1 MKKHILLTLLTF
13 QSAFMQCP
21 AQPTAPL
28 LTFNTDMHTSKIS
41 RISTDAAGKFILTCS
56 TDRTAKLWDGQT
68 GTFIRTFRVPFEQ
81 EDEGVLNGCALSPD
95 GKTVAL
101 GGLTGSKGDRCLY
114 IFDAETA
121 LMKKKIVGL
130 PGVVIDIE
138 FSSDGKFMVA
148 TLGGKNGIRI
158 FETANWALKKSFT
171 DYGAICMDASFD
183 QSGHLATVS
192 LDGKIRLYSNEFEL
206 LRERETPGG
215 KEPCSVSYSPDGK
228 LLAVG
233 YNDSYLIQIFDGST
247 MKLLYEPDIS
257 GAESLSAKL
266 GVVAFSS
273 DGQYLMSGF
282 SYQILSG
289 QTRWVQIRVW
299 AKQGRGSYLDCS
311 SAKNSIMAI
320 RPMPDHSFLYCSSDP
335 SFGRIKLDGTR
346 VFYTEAEINKYN
358 SSDKSHFSTNK
369 DGSVVGITPYGKVP
383 WTFSVADR
391 NFLKYLPLKRDIP
404 VSNNYYNINVTDWQN
419 SISPKI
425 NSTPTTF
432 LSGHN
437 RSISVDVSGRTKRVV
452 FGTQSSI
459 YCVSLT
465 GDVLWKTSVQV
476 AAWCV
481 NISDDEKVIIAGL
494 SDGTIRWYSM
504 DDGKLLFSLFLH
516 PDKKR
521 WVLWSPEGYFDCSQ
535 GADDLI
541 GWHVNQGSDR
551 EALYYPASQ
560 FFEKFYT
567 PGLGAR
573 ILAGEDKQDAG
584 VSIAGL
590 KLPPRVKIIS
600 PGSEVRGFK
609 PLPGMIQSEQGTI
622 EVTVEVTDQ
631 GGGID
636 EILIY
641 NNGKL
646 LQTTDKGFKQGIQ
659 NDAKSLKTFTLT
671 LANGENL
678 IKATAFNTQRT
689 EAMASEMKIQYTATQ
704 TAKPNLYL
712 LVIGINQYKNPKYV
726 LNYAIDDAAAVKQE
740 IQSGSQ
746 GIFNTITTVFLTES
760 EVTRQRILQEIN
772 IIKSKA
778 KQEDVFI
785 FYYAGHGVMSE
796 ETVPQFFI
804 IPYDVTQ
811 LYGNDGGLMKSG
823 ISAGELKLFSTE
835 IKSQKQLFILDACQ
849 SGGIT
854 STMATRG
861 AVEEKAINQLAR
873 STGTFWLTASGSE
886 QFAGEFAQLKHG
898 LFTYCLLEGM
908 SGKADVQN
916 DKKITVQ
923 ELSAYLNDQVP
934 ILSKQYKGSAQYP
947 NTYVYGQDFPII
959 IVK

>member
-1 MKKHILLTLLTF
+1 MKKHILLTLLSISGF
-13 QSAFMQCP
+13 LLSAFSQ
-21 AQPTAPL
+21 TNIPL
-28 LTFNTDMHTSKIS
+28 LTINTEMHTSKIG
-41 RISTDAAGKFILTCS
+41 RISTDAAGRFILTCS
-56 TDRTAKLWDGQT
+56 TDKTAKLWDGQT
-68 GTFIRTFRVPFEQ
+68 GAYIKTFRIPIEQ
-81 EDEGVLNGCALSPD
+81 EEEGMLNGCAISPD

-101 GGLTGSKGDRCLY
+101 GGRTGSKDDRRLFV
-114 IFDAETA
+114 FDAETA
-121 LMKKKIVGL
+121 MLKQNIVGL
-130 PGVVIDIE
+130 SGIIMDIE
-138 FSSDGKFMVA
+138 FSADGKFLVV

-158 FETANWALKKSFT
+158 FETAAWTLKKSFT
-171 DYGAICMDASFD
+171 DYGATCVDAAFD
-183 QSGHLATVS
+183 QSGRLATVG

-206 LRERETPGG
+206 LGERDAPGG
-215 KEPCSVSYSPDGK
+215 KEPCSVSFSPDGK
-228 LLAVG
+228 LLAIG
-233 YNDSYLIQIFDGST
+233 YNDSYLIQVFDGNT
-247 MKLLYEPDIS
+247 MKLIYEPDIS
-257 GAESLSAKL
+257 GAESMSARL
-266 GVVAFSS
+266 GTVSFSS

-282 SYQILSG
+282 SHQIISG
-289 QTRWVQIRVW
+289 QTRWIQIRIW
-299 AKQGRGSYLDCS
+299 SKQGKGSYIDCAAS
-311 SAKNSIMAI
+311 KNSILAI
-320 RPMPDHSFLYCSSDP
+320 KPIPDNSFIYCSSDP
-335 SFGRIKLDGTR
+335 SFGRIRLDGTR
-346 VFYTEAEINKYN
+346 IFYREAEINKYN
-358 SSDKSHFSTNK
+358 ASDKSHFSTNK

-391 NFLKYLPLKRDIP
+391 NFLRYLPLKRSIP
-404 VSNNYYNINVTDWQN
+404 VSNNFYNINVTNWQN
-419 SISPKI
+419 STSPKI

-432 LSGHN
+432 LSAN
-437 RSISVDVSGRTKRVV
+437 EPSISVDVAGTVKKVV
-452 FGTQSSI
+452 FGTQSRI
-459 YCVSLT
+459 YCVSVT
-465 GDVLWKTSVQV
+465 GDVLWKTSVQD

-481 NISDDEKVIIAGL
+481 NISDDGKVVLAGL

-535 GADDLI
+535 GADNLI
-541 GWHVNQGSDR
+541 GWHVNQGPDK

-573 ILAGEDKQDAG
+573 ILAGEENQISE
-584 VSIAGL
+584 VSMAGL
-590 KLPPRVKIIS
+590 QLPPLVKIIS
-600 PGSEVRGFK
+600 PDSDVRGFK
-609 PLPGMIQSEQGTI
+609 PLHGMIQSDQRTI
-622 EVTVEVTDQ
+622 EVTVEVADQ

-641 NNGKL
+641 SNGKL
-646 LQTTDKGFKQGIQ
+646 LQTTEKGFKQGVQ
-659 NDAKSLKTFTLT
+659 KDAKSVKTFTLT

-689 EAMASEMKIQYTATQ
+689 EAIASEIQIQYTATQ

-726 LNYAIDDAAAVKQE
+726 LNYAIDDATGVKQE
-740 IQSGSQ
+740 VELGSKE
-746 GIFNTITTVFLTES
+746 IFNTITTVFLTES

-811 LYGNDGGLMKSG
+811 LYGNDDGLKKSG

-835 IKSQKQLFILDACQ
+835 IQSQKQLFILDACQ
-849 SGGIT
+849 SGGIS
-854 STMATRG
+854 STMAARG

-898 LFTYCLLEGM
+898 LFTYCLLEGL
-908 SGKADVQN
+908 SGKADGQN

-934 ILSKQYKGSAQYP
+934 ILSKQYKGSEQYP